1 MASHLTKAH
10 KVYKQRCLR
19 ERLWQLCFGTGRG
32 FCWWIICR
40 KEKQSTPK
48 DTVRLTKLRRAIQNK
63 RRGRLTKGVV
73 LLHDNAR
80 VHVSRQTT
88 AKLEEFGWDIFGHPP
103 YSPDLAPSDYH
114 MFPALKK
121 HLGRQKFAS
130 DEEVVE
136 AVDKWLKE
144 VAGEWYN
151 TGITKLVDRMKK
163 VTERQGDYVEK

>member
-1 MASHLTKAH
+1 
-10 KVYKQRCLR
+10 
-19 ERLWQLCFGTGRG
+19 
-32 FCWWIICR
+32 
-40 KEKQSTPK
+40 
-48 DTVRLTKLRRAIQNK
+48 
-63 RRGRLTKGVV
+63 VV